1 MKYYGAAYYPEQETP
16 AQIEL
21 DIADE
26 DIYFLFNYHQE
37 AMAVQFD
44 RPLRNALT
52 GQPMQG
58 VVQLAAKEY
67 VVLFDP

>member
-16 AQIEL
+16 AQIER

-26 DIYFLFNYHQE
+26 DIYFPFNYRQE
-37 AMAVQFD
+37 ATAVQFD

-58 VVQLAAKEY
+58 FVQLAPKEY
-67 VVLFDP
+67 LVLLDR